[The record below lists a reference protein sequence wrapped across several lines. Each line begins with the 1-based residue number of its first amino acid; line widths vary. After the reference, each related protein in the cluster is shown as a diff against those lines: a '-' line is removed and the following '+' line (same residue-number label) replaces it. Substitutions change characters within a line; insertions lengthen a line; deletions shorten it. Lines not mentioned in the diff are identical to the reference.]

1 MSGQAVAT
9 ESLVPSITPHL
20 ICADALKAI
29 DFYRQAFGAIEE
41 LKLIGPT
48 GRLVHAGLKIGGSML
63 MLAEENPD
71 WGSLSPLSLKGTP
84 VVIHLVVPD
93 VDATIRQAEAAGATV
108 VMPATD
114 MFWGDRYG
122 QVRDPFGHLWSV
134 ATPVRSLTP
143 AEIQEAMMKTFAS
156 GGPC

>member
-1 MSGQAVAT
+1 MSGQAAST
-9 ESLVPSITPHL
+9 ESLVLSITPHL

-93 VDATIRQAEAAGATV
+93 VDATIRQAEVAGATV

-134 ATPVRSLTP
+134 ATPVRSLSP
-143 AEIQEAMMKTFAS
+143 AEMQEAMMKTFAS